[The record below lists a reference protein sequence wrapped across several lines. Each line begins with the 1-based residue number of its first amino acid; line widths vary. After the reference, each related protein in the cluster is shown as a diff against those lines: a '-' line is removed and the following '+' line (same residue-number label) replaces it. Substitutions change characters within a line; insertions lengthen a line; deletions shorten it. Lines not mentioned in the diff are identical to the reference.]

1 MRKNKIRR
9 QNKKERLK
17 SNSSVK
23 ETMSKFL
30 NISRIESE
38 SVNGYQVKYSVD
50 KHEYQPFFGFSDK
63 DALKKCLQARN
74 ALYREYG
81 FPRSILLKEIPI
93 NKRSTKSSTG
103 WHGIYDRE
111 EVDYRRGTS
120 VSVISVSI
128 RNLETAKPTNRSF
141 RKTHYKSDRAC
152 LNAAKRF
159 RKNNLTKY
167 NAIVKRYNDS
177 VVKEAERLINEEV
190 KTLKP
195 CLNHLKGL
203 DLGRWN
209 TAYEQESKE
218 SEKG

>member
-1 MRKNKIRR
+1 MRKKKIRR
-9 QNKKERLK
+9 QTKERLK
-17 SNSSVK
+17 TKSSVD
-23 ETMSKFL
+23 ETMTKFL

-74 ALYREYG
+74 SLYREFG

-141 RKTHYKSDRAC
+141 RKTHYKSERAC

-167 NAIVKRYNDS
+167 NAIVKIYNDS
-177 VVKEAERLINEEV
+177 VVQEAERLIDEEV
-190 KTLKP
+190 KTLRP
-195 CLNHLKGL
+195 CLNPLKGL
-203 DLGRWN
+203 DSERWN
-209 TAYEQESKE
+209 RAYEQESGERKV
-218 SEKG
+218 G